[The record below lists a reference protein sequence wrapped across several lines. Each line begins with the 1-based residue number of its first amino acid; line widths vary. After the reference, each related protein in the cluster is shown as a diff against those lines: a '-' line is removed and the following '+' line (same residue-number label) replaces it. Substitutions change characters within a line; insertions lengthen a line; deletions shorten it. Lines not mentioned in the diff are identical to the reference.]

1 MADNESTEV
10 LKEVVKNEEPSD
22 EEHHVDEADHKYSD
36 HEGLIKK
43 LFNYNRFIAFF
54 TEFYDIESSIDSLHD
69 RICTVPSTLR
79 CNFHPVY

>member
-43 LFNYNRFIAFF
+43 LSNYNRFVAF
-54 TEFYDIESSIDSLHD
+54 LH
-69 RICTVPSTLR
+69 
-79 CNFHPVY
+79 